1 VRISSEIVYHC
12 EADVFGSAEG
22 SIGHRP
28 LFARSGRLAG
38 VASPGHVFKGIAQE
52 PKRAPGLLLS
62 RRYVTPRVDRRGY
75 GWIGSSR
82 RNP

>member
-1 VRISSEIVYHC
+1 MRISSEIVYHC

-22 SIGHRP
+22 SIWHRP

-52 PKRAPGLLLS
+52 PKRAPGFLPSWGYAAPKGRPEGL
-62 RRYVTPRVDRRGY
+62 RMDREQ
-75 GWIGSSR
+75 S
-82 RNP
+82 